1 MNIQEILKQEID
13 NELAIIQEINAIEGL
28 DEQSKQA
35 ILVRTHAS
43 IRQQLSIIELVRVSV
58 KTVSHFGFIR
68 SLHNLLF
75 PQLSFYPN

>member
-13 NELAIIQEINAIEGL
+13 NELAIIQEVNAIEGL

-43 IRQQLSIIELVRVSV
+43 IRQQLSIIELER
-58 KTVSHFGFIR
+58 H
-68 SLHNLLF
+68 
-75 PQLSFYPN
+75 